1 MLPDATGNPNVILGQ
16 TGIGLEVLGGTDGAV
31 LGRPPLRTYGSPNPL
46 SVARDAD
53 GWLMAAWKD
62 PTEGGLDEHSIRWWT
77 EATGAEIGSIG
88 APAEGGGI
96 VRWLDVDADG
106 AAELLGYK
114 VGMAANG
121 STIAYLP
128 GATSF
133 DSSMTANGDF
143 NADGRI
149 EIASTNGIWDALTG
163 AVTPW
168 DGLSEYTFQAG
179 AAWLDGEVAFLGT
192 DGSGAFRAKPDGTV
206 VWRVPLYV
214 NSEDGI
220 AMGDVDGDGVPE
232 LAVNTYGEILLLDA
246 SGTQLWSVA
255 TRQVEAGAVVMADLD
270 ADGAYE
276 LIAYGNSGLRILSG
290 RDGTLL
296 SEDSS
301 IYSGMSY
308 ASPAVADIDGD
319 GSAEIVVVGQ
329 RREDNTWV
337 VRAYGAAEGEWAR
350 TRPVWNEL
358 DYDVTTVQDDGK
370 LAVWPI
376 PNWESYNSF
385 RAQPAHDGPHPDLTV
400 AATDLCCD
408 SDTVYLAVQPSN
420 LGSVDALAGATI
432 TLTTNDG
439 TGWRSVASR
448 VRTEGIAA
456 NYSSAGLVFEIPRSD
471 WGNLQVLKIT
481 GTDGDECDLVN
492 DRVQV
497 ELECP

>member
-1 MLPDATGNPNVILGQ
+1 VRRRISAAPFSFLDGDNGTTRSWFPSRDHDDGSPVGFAMQSTGSAMAVWKEPDNA
-16 TGIGLEVLGGTDGAV
+16 GGTF
-31 LGRPPLRTYGSPNPL
+31 T
-46 SVARDAD
+46 
-53 GWLMAAWKD
+53 
-62 PTEGGLDEHSIRWWT
+62 RWWS
-77 EATGAEIGSIG
+77 ASDGSVVSSPPTNDLAG
-88 APAEGGGI
+88 T
-96 VRWLDVDADG
+96 VRWLDIDGDG
-106 AAELLGYK
+106 APETVSHNMSVRDDG
-114 VGMAANG
+114 
-121 STIAYLP
+121 TPIAYVP
-128 GATSF
+128 GTVSF
-133 DSSMTANGDF
+133 DTAMTANGDF

-149 EIASTNGIWDALTG
+149 EIASTHGIWDALTG

-206 VWRVPLYV
+206 VWRVPLYQ

-232 LAVNTYGEILLLDA
+232 LAVNTYGEIILLDA

-400 AATDLCCD
+400 APTDLCCD

-420 LGSVDALAGATI
+420 LGSVDALAGAMI

-439 TGWRSVASR
+439 TGWRSVASQ
-448 VRTEGIAA
+448 VLTEGIAA

-471 WGNLQVLKIT
+471 WGNLQVLQIT

-497 ELECP
+497 DLECP